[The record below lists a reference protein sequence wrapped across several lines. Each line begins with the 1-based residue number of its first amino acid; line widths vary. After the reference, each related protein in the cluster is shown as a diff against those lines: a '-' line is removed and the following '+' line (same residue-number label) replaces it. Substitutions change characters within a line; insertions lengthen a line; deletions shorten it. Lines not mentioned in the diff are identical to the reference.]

1 MNKTVGA
8 PTAAENKVCAIFQF
22 DPEWQKRSGFNKAAT
37 MRMPLLKTKTSL
49 HNDDDGE
56 LEEDKADQPFGIAIT
71 TTAPG
76 TTTTAA
82 TSSSGTHTTT
92 TTTTPLWDAI
102 GFFTCMVLME
112 LALEGAF
119 VTFPHTVNSLPYAVT
134 IFQFACCFGLPVIL
148 SQGEALASFPRTLPA
163 CVPYISL
170 SVVVLGSTFLASL
183 SVRYV
188 SYPTKVVFKS
198 AKLIP
203 TMIVATLLQQEKGS
217 NYTGLDYMA
226 ATLLCAGAA
235 GYGWR
240 GGDEN
245 DGGGGGGGGDSL
257 SHSSSYTGVVLLLVS
272 VFCDAFT
279 PNIQQRLMAP
289 IAVPSL
295 PTASIVGP
303 SHGYP
308 HHEASRP
315 LMSLPNK
322 VLALFLPTTNH
333 QGHAHGGGGL
343 GLSANALMTN
353 ANGIGCI
360 GLVVVMTINGSLWE
374 AIRATM
380 VHLLLLVYLMVIGMA
395 LATAV
400 WCYTRLIQKAG
411 SVVAVAVATLRKVVT
426 VVLSYIIYPKTM
438 TMVHVASGVL
448 VLGGIVLSSYSKQQQ
463 QQRRRKQQQS
473 MP

>member
-1 MNKTVGA
+1 
-8 PTAAENKVCAIFQF
+8 
-22 DPEWQKRSGFNKAAT
+22 
-37 MRMPLLKTKTSL
+37 MRMTLLKKKTSL
-49 HNDDDGE
+49 HDDDDDDDDDDDKDDDDDGE
-56 LEEDKADQPFGIAIT
+56 LEEDKGDQPLGIAMT
-71 TTAPG
+71 TTTMRVMTTAPG
-76 TTTTAA
+76 IPTTTT
-82 TSSSGTHTTT
+82 SSSSTHTSKTT
-92 TTTTPLWDAI
+92 PTPLWDAI
-102 GFFTCMVLME
+102 GFFTCMVFME

-119 VTFPHTVNSLPYAVT
+119 VAFPDPTVTSSLPYAVT

-148 SQGEALASFPRTLPA
+148 SRGEALASFPRTLPA

-203 TMIVATLLQQEKGS
+203 TMMVATLLQQQQKQQQKGS
-217 NYTGLDYMA
+217 NYTRLDYMA
-226 ATLLCAGAA
+226 AALLCAGAA

-240 GGDEN
+240 GGGEN
-245 DGGGGGGGGDSL
+245 GGSGDAV
-257 SHSSSYTGVVLLLVS
+257 SHSSSYTGIILLLVS
-272 VFCDAFT
+272 VCCDAFT

-289 IAVPSL
+289 STVPSL
-295 PTASIVGP
+295 PMAITVGP
-303 SHGYP
+303 SHGHP
-308 HHEASRP
+308 HKEASRP
-315 LMSLPNK
+315 LMSLWNK
-322 VLALFLPTTNH
+322 VLGLFLPTTNH
-333 QGHAHGGGGL
+333 HAHGGGGGL
-343 GLSANALMTN
+343 GLSADALMTN

-360 GLVVVMTINGSLWE
+360 GLVVVMTFNGSLWE

-380 VHLLLLVYLMVIGMA
+380 VHPLLLVYLMVIGMA

-400 WCYTRLIQKAG
+400 WCYTRLIQQAG

-438 TMVHVASGVL
+438 TMIHAASGVL
-448 VLGGIVLSSYSKQQQ
+448 VLGGILLSSYSKQQQQ

>member
-1 MNKTVGA
+1 
-8 PTAAENKVCAIFQF
+8 
-22 DPEWQKRSGFNKAAT
+22 
-37 MRMPLLKTKTSL
+37 MRMPLLKKKSSL
-49 HNDDDGE
+49 HDDDDDDDDGE
-56 LEEDKADQPFGIAIT
+56 LEEDKADQPLGVPMR

-76 TTTTAA
+76 TTTTTAA
-82 TSSSGTHTTT
+82 SSSSTHTTK

-148 SQGEALASFPRTLPA
+148 SRGEALASFPRTLPA

-240 GGDEN
+240 GGEEN
-245 DGGGGGGGGDSL
+245 GGGGDGGGDSL

-279 PNIQQRLMAP
+279 PNIQQRLMSP

-295 PTASIVGP
+295 STTSIVGP

-308 HHEASRP
+308 HHEVASRP

-343 GLSANALMTN
+343 GLSATALMTN

-380 VHLLLLVYLMVIGMA
+380 VHPLLLVYLMVIGMA

-438 TMVHVASGVL
+438 TMVHVASGVM
-448 VLGGIVLSSYSKQQQ
+448 VLSGILLSSYSKQL
-463 QQRRRKQQQS
+463 QQRRRKQHQS